1 MNLLKKI
8 KELKNYM
15 GYNIFA
21 ISGWLYLPIL
31 IYMINFQNP
40 FHYIWLPLGIF
51 LLLPWIVSIL
61 AFIIFLVEQVITA
74 QAKHKVFQNKIYR
87 FMANTG
93 LVIIFLFYVI
103 LLVKSLIS
111 L

>member
-8 KELKNYM
+8 KELKNYL

-21 ISGWLYLPIL
+21 ISGWLYLPVL
-31 IYMINFQNP
+31 VYMINFQHP

-51 LLLPWIVSIL
+51 LLLPWTVSVL

-74 QAKHKVFQNKIYR
+74 KARHRVFQNKIYR
-87 FMANTG
+87 FMANIG
-93 LVIIFLFYVI
+93 LVVIFLFYVI